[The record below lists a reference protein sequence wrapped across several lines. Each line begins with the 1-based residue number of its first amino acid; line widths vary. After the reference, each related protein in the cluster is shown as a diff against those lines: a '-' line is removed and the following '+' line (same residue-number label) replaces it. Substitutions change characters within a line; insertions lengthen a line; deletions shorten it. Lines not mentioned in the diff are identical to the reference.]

1 MQCTKITVRFEFCIF
16 LAVLLLFVPVRLL
29 ISWLFAAFVH
39 EMFHYTALRVCRV
52 KVFSLAVG
60 LSGAVMETA
69 PMGMK
74 EEIVCA
80 LAGPAGG
87 LLLLLVAK
95 QIPYVSLFGA
105 VQSFYNLLPVYP
117 LDGGR
122 VLQCVAHRYFGQRS
136 VQICLAVRWIVN
148 LFAICVLLLG
158 FRAWQIVL
166 VAGIAQFVRKLK
178 LKFPCKAGEQI
189 VQ

>member
-1 MQCTKITVRFEFCIF
+1 MRCAKITVRFEFCIF

-29 ISWLFAAFVH
+29 ISWLFAAFIH
-39 EMFHYTALRVCRV
+39 EMFHYAALRVCRV
-52 KVFSLAVG
+52 KVFSLTVG
-60 LSGAVMETA
+60 LSGAVMETE
-69 PMGMK
+69 PMSMK
-74 EEIVCA
+74 EEIICA

-87 LLLLLVAK
+87 LLLLLVVK
-95 QIPYVSLFGA
+95 QMPYVSLFGA

-122 VLQCVAHRYFGQRS
+122 VLQCITRQYFDQRAA
-136 VQICLAVRWIVN
+136 QICLVVRWVVN
-148 LFAICVLLLG
+148 IFAICALIFW

-166 VAGIAQFVRKLK
+166 IAAIAQFVRKRRV
-178 LKFPCKAGEQI
+178 KFPCKAGEQI